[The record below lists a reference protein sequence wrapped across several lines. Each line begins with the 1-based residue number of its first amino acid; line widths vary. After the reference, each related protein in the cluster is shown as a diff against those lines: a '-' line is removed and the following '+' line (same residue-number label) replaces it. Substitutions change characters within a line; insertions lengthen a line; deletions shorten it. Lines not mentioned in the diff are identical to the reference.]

1 MKKTTFLAFI
11 TLLLFNSVNAQ
22 ILYDENF
29 DNFQLGNLSN
39 DPTGITSGQGGWH
52 VDLPTNDINIQV
64 INETSRGKV
73 IGFGWSN
80 SKPDVNSAKIFLKD
94 LYTLWD
100 TRVKSNNI
108 FKIEYEMF
116 IENTNVPASYLS
128 FNVGTTATDQKY
140 ICQLFSTKINNK
152 LNIGWGGAYIGE
164 TTAYNY
170 SWIKI
175 EIFHDFKNLKTYYHI
190 PSLNYLSIE
199 EYIVNP
205 GTMVDNIY
213 MILYLN
219 NIGYSNALV
228 KIDNFKLSAIST
240 LPKFLGVTDYIS
252 EKFNLYPNPATSIV
266 NIRNNENIIVKHV
279 EIYDVAGKLVNTQ
292 FFDNEAEVQLNIET
306 LSSGKYMLHI
316 ETDQGTAMKKLI
328 KK

>member
-1 MKKTTFLAFI
+1 MRKITFLTSIAF
-11 TLLLFNSVNAQ
+11 LLLNSVEAQ
-22 ILYDENF
+22 VLYDEDF

-39 DPTGITSGQGGWH
+39 DPTGVISGQGGWY
-52 VDLPTNDINIQV
+52 VDLPTNDVNIQV

-73 IGFGWSN
+73 IGFGWTN
-80 SKPDVNSAKIFLKD
+80 SKPNVNSAKISLKD
-94 LYTLWD
+94 LYPLWE
-100 TRVKSNNI
+100 TRIKSNDI

-116 IENTNVPASYLS
+116 IENINAPASYLS
-128 FNVGTTATDQKY
+128 FNVGTIATDQKY
-140 ICQLFSTKINNK
+140 ICQLFSTKLNNK

-199 EYIVNP
+199 GYNINP
-205 GTMVDNIY
+205 STRVDNIY

-219 NIGYSNALV
+219 NIAHSNALV

-240 LPKFLGVTDYIS
+240 LPKFLDVNEYMS
-252 EKFNLYPNPATSIV
+252 EKFNLYPNPATNIV
-266 NIRNNENIIVKHV
+266 NITNSENLSVKQV
-279 EIYDVAGKLVNTQ
+279 SIYDVAGKLVNTQ
-292 FFDNEAEVQLNIET
+292 HFNSEAEIQLNVET
-306 LSSGKYMLHI
+306 LTSGTYILHLNTN
-316 ETDQGTAMKKLI
+316 EGVAVKKLI